1 MMTMRR
7 AGAAL
12 LGAALLVLVAADG
25 ARAQA
30 YPSKPIRFI
39 IPFPASG
46 FSDILG
52 RIVAQKL
59 SESVGQPV
67 VNDNR
72 PGASGNI
79 GAEMVAKAQPDGYTL
94 LINAFNYVINPSVMQ
109 LSFDP
114 LKDFAAVSLIADGP
128 PQVLAVGP
136 SSPYRSV
143 QEVIAAARA
152 RPGQLNFATAGTGT
166 SPHLAVELLRS
177 MTGIDVVMIPY
188 KGSVLAV
195 SAVVSGEIAVSIPN
209 LPTVLPLLKSGKLR
223 GLAVTSAKRSSSVPE
238 LPTMIESGFPGFE
251 MGGFLGL
258 LAPLKTPRGIIQKL
272 NSEMVVLTKQRDFI
286 DRLDT
291 FGMQPVGSTPEEFAQ
306 FMRDQIAKWARVF
319 KSAGGKPKQQG
330 DS

>member
-1 MMTMRR
+1 
-7 AGAAL
+7 
-12 LGAALLVLVAADG
+12 
-25 ARAQA
+25 
-30 YPSKPIRFI
+30 
-39 IPFPASG
+39 FPASG

-94 LINAFNYVINPSVMQ
+94 LINAFNYVINPNAMA

-114 LKDFAAVSLIADGP
+114 LNDFAAISLIADGP
-128 PQVLAVGP
+128 PQVVAVGA
-136 SSPYRSV
+136 SSPFRSV
-143 QEVIAAARA
+143 QEIIAAARA
-152 RPGQLNFATAGTGT
+152 KPAQLNFATAGIGT

-195 SAVVSGEIAVSIPN
+195 SAVVSGEIAVTIPN
-209 LPTVLPLLKSGKLR
+209 LPIVLPLLKSGKLR
-223 GLAVTSAKRSSSVPE
+223 GLAVTSARRSASVPE

-251 MGGFLGL
+251 MSGFLGL
-258 LAPLKTPRGIIQKL
+258 LAPLKTPRSVIQKL
-272 NSEMVVLTKQRDFI
+272 NSEMVALAKQRDFI

-291 FGMQPVGSTPEEFAQ
+291 FGMQPVGSTPEAFER
-306 FMRDQIAKWARVF
+306 FMREQIAKWGRVF
-319 KSAGGKPKQQG
+319 KSAGK
-330 DS
+330 